1 MKGFL
6 SERGVEY
13 VLRDVVADPAALA
26 EFLRLGALLPPV
38 VAVGDS
44 WVAGYDP
51 DRLEALL
58 EVAED
63 GG

>member
-13 VLRDVVADPAALA
+13 AVRDVVADPEALA
-26 EFLRLGALLPPV
+26 EFLRLGAPLPPV
-38 VAVGDS
+38 VAVGDR

-51 DRLEALL
+51 DRLQALL
-58 EVAED
+58 EGEGDVQ
-63 GG
+63 